1 MNESLGNSADWRMFV
16 SRSLAIWIVLMLAE
30 ITHGILRAILL
41 VPWVGEFR
49 SNQIGVF
56 TGSVIILVIVYFTI
70 RWIGATGRWA
80 PLVVGAIWLMLTVA
94 FEVLFGRLV
103 VKVSWER
110 IASDYNLLQGGMMP
124 IGLLILFFSPLVAL
138 MLRKLNK

>member
-1 MNESLGNSADWRMFV
+1 MNESLGNSTDWRMFV

-56 TGSVIILVIVYFTI
+56 TGSVIILVIVYSTI